1 MGVAFHYSM
10 TDKVTGQNKKL
21 DRRRFLKYAGTTIIT
36 AAVATVGYYYYW
48 FRPKKIEE
56 LSRRDYV
63 ESLVNEAVNLIEEKG
78 EESFPE
84 FRQKGSKWFYDDFY
98 IFVLRLDGNLIRV
111 IYPPDI
117 SLEGSDIS
125 NLEDIHGKPIGEM
138 IIDTAMSEEGEG
150 WIDYEWGKPAGAGGF
165 ETEPSKKYTFVKRVK
180 IGDQIYIVG
189 TGFYTDS

>member
-1 MGVAFHYSM
+1 M
-10 TDKVTGQNKKL
+10 TTKISKNVG
-21 DRRRFLKYAGTTIIT
+21 RRRFLKYTGAIIVV
-36 AAVATVGYYYYW
+36 AAAASIGYYHW
-48 FRPKKIEE
+48 FRPKKIEQT
-56 LSRRDYV
+56 SKMDYV
-63 ESLVNEAVNLIEEKG
+63 ESLVNDAVNLIEEKG

-84 FRQKGSKWFYDDFY
+84 FRQKGSKWFHDDYY

-117 SLEGSDIS
+117 SLEGTDIS

-180 IGDQIYIVG
+180 IGDQIYVVG
-189 TGFYTDS
+189 TGVYTDS

>member
-1 MGVAFHYSM
+1 M
-10 TDKVTGQNKKL
+10 TQTSRPK
-21 DRRRFLKYAGTTIIT
+21 RRHVFIYAGIVVIILVSL
-36 AAVATVGYYYYW
+36 VAGYYY
-48 FRPKKIEE
+48 FESQQKKSQQMSDREHVIF
-56 LSRRDYV
+56 LT
-63 ESLVNEAVNLIEEKG
+63 NEAVNLIERKG
-78 EESFPE
+78 EECFTE
-84 FRQKGSKWFYDDFY
+84 FRQKDSKWFHDDYY

-117 SLEGSDIS
+117 SLEGTDIS

-180 IGDQIYIVG
+180 IGDQIYVVG
-189 TGFYTDS
+189 TGVYTDS